1 MRFLRAQLE
10 RLVSM
15 PMEHRDMQRKHDRN
29 GVGLVEQPWMMFGT
43 DGKAINS
50 VPDLA
55 KGFDGSRVLLLFL
68 GGRFIYPGIQINHER
83 KVFAHDKMI
92 TLKTLSLQPLVY
104 AVDAFLEKEECKHII
119 ERSAPNMKKISES
132 RTFSTYLLSAKD
144 DLKLLNIDE
153 RVANLTRTPLHYHEQ
168 VQVQQYNHGQ
178 QYESQLDYKKWKN
191 RLATVFW
198 YLSDVNLGGEMNF
211 PSAVG
216 FEPIDDENVASECST
231 GLRVKPREGKVIL
244 FYSLLPDGTGDKTS
258 LHGECPVG
266 HGQKWAANKWIW
278 NKQLRMPPGEHHPR

>member
-1 MRFLRAQLE
+1 
-10 RLVSM
+10 
-15 PMEHRDMQRKHDRN
+15 
-29 GVGLVEQPWMMFGT
+29 
-43 DGKAINS
+43 
-50 VPDLA
+50 
-55 KGFDGSRVLLLFL
+55 
-68 GGRFIYPGIQINHER
+68 
-83 KVFAHDKMI
+83 
-92 TLKTLSLQPLVY
+92 
-104 AVDAFLEKEECKHII
+104 VDAFLEKEECKHII

-231 GLRVKPREGKVIL
+231 GLRVKPREGKVRVGLCVIL
-244 FYSLLPDGTGDKTS
+244 LCSRDRQPTRFTRVQSTDTSAIPLTNALCCSLRLSFSIRCCPMELAIKPVFTANVPSATGRSGQLTSGYGTSSSGCRLGNTTLGEATAVARKTTQQQSVKNRIGYSRSRATS
-258 LHGECPVG
+258 RT
-266 HGQKWAANKWIW
+266 I
-278 NKQLRMPPGEHHPR
+278 